1 MIKSFFDIIKN
12 KAFVY
17 FSAILVITL
26 VLQLPDLKSFFTLD
40 RLAFEEGQ
48 YWRVLTGN
56 IVHTNLVHWAMN
68 LSALFLVFS
77 IFKPKLLEFEIIG
90 SLLCLFVGFSILY
103 WTEIAIYSGLSGV
116 IHGLFGYYTIKEILL
131 KKADLISLLMF
142 ILLIAKIVYEQ
153 NFGSSQQTTEM
164 IGAMVA
170 IDSHLYG
177 AISGVVISLLTVFI
191 KSRLK

>member
-12 KAFVY
+12 KTFVY
-17 FSAILVITL
+17 FLVILVTTL
-26 VLQLPDLKSFFTLD
+26 ILQLPDLKSFLTLD

-90 SLLCLFVGFSILY
+90 SLLCLFVGFSVLY

-177 AISGVVISLLTVFI
+177 AISGVVISLLTAFI
-191 KSRLK
+191 KSKLK